1 MNNIFSM
8 DNAFFRFVG
17 KVTDLIWLNIL
28 TLLCCLPLI
37 TAGAAISAMYAVL
50 IKRALNEEGTITK
63 PFFKAF
69 KDNFRNSTK
78 VWVPAL
84 IILIILL
91 SNMYLIFQG
100 VLDPYGNL
108 YIIAG
113 VSIGIIGTAVLMFL
127 NYALPL
133 FARYD
138 RDVKQTMKNAL
149 LMMLAYFPR
158 SLCMIIIWLFPLA
171 LMMLSNVFLLFWFIY
186 GLSFPGY
193 FNAMLLGNIFI
204 KTEEAT
210 EHE

>member
-28 TLLCCLPLI
+28 TLLCCLPLF

-50 IKRALNEEGTITK
+50 IKRVLNEEGAVTM

-69 KDNFRNSTK
+69 KDDFKNSTK
-78 VWVPAL
+78 VWIPSLVVL
-84 IILIILL
+84 IILA

-100 VLDPYGNL
+100 VLDPYGKL

-113 VSIGIIGTAVLMFL
+113 VSIGIIGAAVLGFL
-127 NYALPL
+127 NYTLSL
-133 FARYD
+133 FSRYD
-138 RDVKQTMKNAL
+138 SDVKRTMKNAL

-158 SLCMIIIWLFPLA
+158 TLCMIIIWLFPLA
-171 LMMLSNVFLLFWFIY
+171 LMMLSNVFLFFWFIY

>member
-84 IILIILL
+84 IVLIILL

>member
-28 TLLCCLPLI
+28 TLICCLPLI

-50 IKRALNEEGTITK
+50 IKRVLNEEGTVTR

-69 KDNFRNSTK
+69 KENFKNSTM
-78 VWVPAL
+78 VWIPAL
-84 IILIILL
+84 IILLILSL
-91 SNMYLIFQG
+91 NMYLIFQG
-100 VLDPYGNL
+100 VLDLYGNL
-108 YIIAG
+108 YIVAG
-113 VSIGIIGTAVLMFL
+113 ISIGIIGAAVLMFL

-138 RDVKQTMKNAL
+138 SDAKQTMKNAL

-158 SLCMIIIWLFPLA
+158 SLCMIVIWLFPLA

-193 FNAMLLGNIFI
+193 FNAMLLGNIFA